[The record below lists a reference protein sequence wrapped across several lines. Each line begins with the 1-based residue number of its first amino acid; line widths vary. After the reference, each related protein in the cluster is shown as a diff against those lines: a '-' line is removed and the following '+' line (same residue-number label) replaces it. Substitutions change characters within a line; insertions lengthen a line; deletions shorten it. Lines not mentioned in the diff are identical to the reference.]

1 MHDPVHPASV
11 RNPAGFW
18 DISPGA
24 AASTLSAF
32 RLVDVRQPEEYTGVD
47 LHHIAGAQNVPL
59 ATVPATVASW
69 DRGEPVLLICRSGG
83 RSANA
88 GRFMAEM
95 GFARVYNLV
104 GGMLAWNAQGLPVE
118 K

>member
-1 MHDPVHPASV
+1 MHDPIHPASV

-18 DISPGA
+18 DISPA
-24 AASTLSAF
+24 AAATSLPSF
-32 RLVDVRQPEEYTGVD
+32 RLVDVRQPDEYTATD
-47 LHHIAGAQNVPL
+47 LYRIHGAANVPL

-69 DRGEPVLLICRSGG
+69 DRGEAILLICRSGG
-83 RSANA
+83 RSGNA
-88 GRFMAEM
+88 ARFMSEM
-95 GFARVYNLV
+95 GFTRVYNLV